1 VPTPDDPCSTT
12 TAKPSLPIQMGCEAL
27 DNGQELA
34 EGTRRPAQGRLVRR
48 SACLWAL
55 PCPRRAAFES
65 LEVVTDVLPMPDF
78 VLVGAQ
84 GLVRAA
90 LLSNRVHASGLT
102 VHTVGTVAVCDIV
115 PGACVGQFLQFSRRI
130 VTTIAITMR
139 GGASLTYARRST
151 LCASALTARLSSC
164 RDPLSILA

>member
-1 VPTPDDPCSTT
+1 M

-34 EGTRRPAQGRLVRR
+34 EEMQRPTQGHLVYR

-55 PCPRRAAFES
+55 PCPHHAAFEL

-78 VLVGAQ
+78 ILIGTQ
-84 GLVRAA
+84 GLIHAA

-102 VHTVGTVAVCDIV
+102 VHTVSTVAVCDIV
-115 PGACVGQFLQFSRRI
+115 PGACIGQFLQFSQHI
-130 VTTIAITMR
+130 VTMIAITMR
-139 GGASLTYARRST
+139 GGASLTYTRHST

-164 RDPLSILA
+164 CDPLLILA